1 MAGTGFS
8 NSMVVAELRYIQSVR
23 EAREFK
29 NPDTWVRRFIPT
41 FRRWQCALLSSRK
54 LADLRSDP
62 FYYYLVARTEY
73 YDKLFL
79 NAIEDNVRFIINVGC
94 GTDTRPY
101 RFNDALE
108 KKGIKVLE
116 CDQPVAIAQKEEMS
130 RRQGVFDHVAYM
142 SVNLND
148 AAWPELESWLSRN
161 RTGKGFV
168 FMEGVS
174 PYVNTDTFDR
184 FLSLLAKELLPG
196 SRVAYDFKLNGVKD
210 DFGRTGRTQH
220 PFRLPAAR
228 ETISDYHKKFGY
240 RLEHMEL
247 GSELSIR
254 LLAGIK
260 QMGAALFE
268 EDALLQLE
276 VMD

>member
-1 MAGTGFS
+1 MASTGFS

-23 EAREFK
+23 ESKEFR
-29 NPDTWVRRFIPT
+29 NPDTWVWKFIPM
-41 FRRWQCALLSSRK
+41 FRRWQCAWLSARK
-54 LADLRSDP
+54 LADLRADP
-62 FYYYLVARTEY
+62 FYYYLLARTEY

-79 NAIEDNVRFIINVGC
+79 NAIEDDVRFIVNVGC

-101 RFNDALE
+101 RFKDALE
-108 KKGIKVLE
+108 GKGIKVLE
-116 CDQPVAIAQKEEMS
+116 CDQPEAIVQKEEMS
-130 RRQGVFDHVAYM
+130 RKQGVFDHVAYM

-161 RTGKGFV
+161 RMGKGLV

-174 PYVNTDTFDR
+174 PYVNTDTFNR
-184 FLSLLAKELLPG
+184 FLSLLSKELLQG
-196 SRVAYDFKLNGVKD
+196 SRVAYDFKLSGVKD

-220 PFRLPAAR
+220 PFRLPAVR
-228 ETISDYHKKFGY
+228 EKIAEYHKKLGY

-260 QMGAALFE
+260 QMGSTLFE
-268 EDALLQLE
+268 EDALIQLE
-276 VMD
+276 VMN

>member
-8 NSMVVAELRYIQSVR
+8 NSMFVAELRYIQSVR
-23 EAREFK
+23 EARGFK

-41 FRRWQCALLSSRK
+41 FRRWRCALLSSRK
-54 LADLRSDP
+54 LADLRADP

-79 NAIEDNVRFIINVGC
+79 DAIEDDVRFIVNVGC

-101 RFNDALE
+101 RFKDALE
-108 KKGIKVLE
+108 QKGINVLE
-116 CDQPVAIAQKEEMS
+116 CDQPVAIAQKEEMT

-148 AAWPELESWLSRN
+148 VAWPELESWLSRN
-161 RTGKGFV
+161 RTGKGLV

-174 PYVNTDTFDR
+174 PYINTDTFNR
-184 FLSLLAKELLPG
+184 FLSLLAKELFPG
-196 SRVAYDFKLNGVKD
+196 SRVAYDFKLSGVKD

-220 PFRLPAAR
+220 PFRLPAVR
-228 ETISDYHKKFGY
+228 EEIADYHKKLGY

-247 GSELSIR
+247 GSELSVR

-260 QMGAALFE
+260 QMGVALFE
-268 EDALLQLE
+268 EDALVQLE
-276 VMD
+276 VMN